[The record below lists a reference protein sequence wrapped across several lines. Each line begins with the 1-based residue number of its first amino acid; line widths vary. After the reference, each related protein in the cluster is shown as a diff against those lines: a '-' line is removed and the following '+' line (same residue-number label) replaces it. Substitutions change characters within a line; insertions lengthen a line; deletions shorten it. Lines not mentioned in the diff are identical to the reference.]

1 MQRTVYLSFLQHL
14 LGETEPDIRNG
25 VCLAQKLDI
34 GRRVCVLE
42 TSTLWCKEERDKAP
56 NLCHRR

>member
-1 MQRTVYLSFLQHL
+1 MSFLQHL